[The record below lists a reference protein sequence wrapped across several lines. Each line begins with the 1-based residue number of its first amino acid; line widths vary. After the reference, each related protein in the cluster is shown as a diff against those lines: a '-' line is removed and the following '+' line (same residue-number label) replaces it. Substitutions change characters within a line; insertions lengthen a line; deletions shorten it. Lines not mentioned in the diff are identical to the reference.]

1 MRDVLEIIDSCLNKL
16 INSTPSRDLKI
27 TLNDLIESL
36 KEYDYPMEELV
47 DIISVGIMLDYLLSA
62 DERIASYEKFIK
74 KGFEIISDI
83 LGDRLYVKIEPEL
96 ISLEDEFYRNIAPS
110 PKQFDNMLTEEIK
123 KLVIKQLSD

>member
-1 MRDVLEIIDSCLNKL
+1 MRDVLEIIDSHLNKL

-36 KEYDYPMEELV
+36 KDYDYPMEELV

-62 DERIASYEKFIK
+62 DERIASHEKFIK

-123 KLVIKQLSD
+123 KLVIKQFSD

>member
-1 MRDVLEIIDSCLNKL
+1 MRDVLEIIDSHLNKL
-16 INSTPSRDLKI
+16 INSTPSKDLKI

-36 KEYDYPMEELV
+36 KDYDYPMEELV

-62 DERIASYEKFIK
+62 DERIASHEKFIK

-123 KLVIKQLSD
+123 KLVIKQFSD

>member
-16 INSTPSRDLKI
+16 INSTPSKDLKV

-36 KEYDYPMEELV
+36 KDYDYPMEELV
-47 DIISVGIMLDYLLSA
+47 DIISVGIMLEYLLSA
-62 DERIASYEKFIK
+62 DERIASHEKFIK

-123 KLVIKQLSD
+123 KLVIKQFSD

>member
-36 KEYDYPMEELV
+36 KDYDYPMEELV

-62 DERIASYEKFIK
+62 DERIASHEKFIK

-123 KLVIKQLSD
+123 KLVIKQFSD

>member
-1 MRDVLEIIDSCLNKL
+1 MRDVLEIIDSHLNKL
-16 INSTPSRDLKI
+16 INSTPSKDLKV

-62 DERIASYEKFIK
+62 DERIASHEKFIK

-123 KLVIKQLSD
+123 KLVIKQFSD

>member
-16 INSTPSRDLKI
+16 LNSTPSRDLKI
-27 TLNDLIESL
+27 TLNNLIESL
-36 KEYDYPMEELV
+36 KDYDYPMEELV

-62 DERIASYEKFIK
+62 DERIASHEKFIK

>member
-16 INSTPSRDLKI
+16 INSTPSKDLKI

-36 KEYDYPMEELV
+36 KDYDYPMEELV

-62 DERIASYEKFIK
+62 DERIASHEKFIK

-123 KLVIKQLSD
+123 KLVIKQFSD

>member
-1 MRDVLEIIDSCLNKL
+1 MLEIIDSHLNKL

-36 KEYDYPMEELV
+36 KDYDYPMEELV

-62 DERIASYEKFIK
+62 DERIASHEKFIK

-123 KLVIKQLSD
+123 KLVIKQFSD

>member
-1 MRDVLEIIDSCLNKL
+1 MRDVLEIIDSHLNKL
-16 INSTPSRDLKI
+16 INSTPSKDLKV

-36 KEYDYPMEELV
+36 KDYDYPMEELV

-62 DERIASYEKFIK
+62 DERIASHEKFIK

-123 KLVIKQLSD
+123 KLVIKQFSD